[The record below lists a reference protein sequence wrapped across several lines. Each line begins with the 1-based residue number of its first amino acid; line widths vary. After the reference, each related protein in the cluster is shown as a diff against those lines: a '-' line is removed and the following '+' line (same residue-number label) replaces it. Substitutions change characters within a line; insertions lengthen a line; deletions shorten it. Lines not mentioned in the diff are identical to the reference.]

1 MVELESSSPEETER
15 IAAKLAER
23 LAVGDVVTVAGE
35 LGTGKT
41 TFVRGACRA
50 LGVAEPVRSPT
61 FTVGHLYAAPGGPV
75 AHLDLYRSAGL
86 TEEELGDIEPFLS
99 ARAVFVEWPEAG
111 GGLLPPPRARVA
123 ISAGE
128 GDARLIQLDS
138 GDPELLE
145 TLGRTLA

>member
-1 MVELESSSPEETER
+1 VAAALARLLLPGDLVEVSGP
-15 IAAKLAER
+15 
-23 LAVGDVVTVAGE
+23 
-35 LGTGKT
+35 LGVGKT
-41 TFVRGACRA
+41 AFVRGACRA
-50 LGVAEPVRSPT
+50 LGVDEPVRSPT
-61 FTVGHLYAAPGGPV
+61 FTVGHLYTSPDGPV

-111 GGLLPPPRARVA
+111 GGLLPPARARVA

-128 GDARLIQLDS
+128 GDARLIELDS
-138 GDPELLE
+138 RDPELLE